1 MFQRDLVEKIKTH
14 FLFNFFLNHAVY
26 EIMWKKYCRAG
37 QVTDD
42 KYGACALHAG
52 CLRLPCWLTKVTN
65 THSEYVIPLAHGN
78 SGYANTPECCF
89 IRALPVMSINKVLL
103 TSFP

>member
-1 MFQRDLVEKIKTH
+1 ME
-14 FLFNFFLNHAVY
+14 
-26 EIMWKKYCRAG
+26 KYCRAR

-52 CLRLPCWLTKVTN
+52 CLRLSCWIAKVTN

-78 SGYANTPECCF
+78 SGYAKAPECCF
-89 IRALPVMSINKVLL
+89 IHALPVMFINKVLL
-103 TSFP
+103 MSFP